1 VQVAEELACFAKV
14 LELGSFTAAAQA
26 LGVPKVRVSRSL
38 AALEKRF
45 GVKLL
50 ERTTR
55 RMSLT
60 AAGSLVLPHCQRIAA
75 EADMAVR
82 LMRPS
87 GQAAAELRV
96 IADSAWGRMLLTPL
110 VPRFL
115 ELDASRPLQLE
126 MVPERPTEPS
136 ADWDVLV
143 CNGAP
148 AGAAF
153 ATRSLGRPELIL
165 CATPAYLQAHGRPV
179 APADLAA
186 HALLIAAPP
195 HTSQLT
201 LVRGQERRG
210 ITITPRLLVAD
221 PQVVHASA
229 AAGLGIGVLPEFLC
243 RQGLSMNRLEQ
254 VLGTWSTAE
263 IPELC
268 AVCDARRADE
278 PAIRQFIEFLT
289 AQMVPVLG
297 RSAR

>member
-1 VQVAEELACFAKV
+1 MQVAEELACFAKV
-14 LELGSFTAAAQA
+14 LELGSFTAAARA

-45 GVKLL
+45 GVRLL

-55 RMSLT
+55 RISLT
-60 AAGSLVLPHCQRIAA
+60 AAGALVLPHCQRIAA
-75 EADMAVR
+75 EAELAVR
-82 LMRPS
+82 LMRPT
-87 GQAAAELRV
+87 GQPGAELRV
-96 IADSAWGRMLLTPL
+96 IADSAWGRLLLTPL

-115 ELDASRPLQLE
+115 ELDPTRPLQLE
-126 MVPERPTEPS
+126 MVPERPSEPS

-148 AGAAF
+148 EGASF
-153 ATRSLGRPELIL
+153 ATRSLGKPELLL
-165 CATPAYLQAHGRPV
+165 CATASYLQAHGTP
-179 APADLAA
+179 ASPADLAS
-186 HALLIAAPP
+186 HALLIAAPA
-195 HTSQLT
+195 HTTQIS

-221 PQVVHASA
+221 PQVVHAST

-243 RQGLSMNRLEQ
+243 RQGLAMGRLQQ
-254 VLGTWSTAE
+254 VLSGWRTAE

-278 PAIRQFIEFLT
+278 PAIREFTDFLA
-289 AQMVPVLG
+289 AQMVPVLS